1 MFFLNIFVRRFLKEN
16 NYGSFSETKDK
27 KKDEIFRRNVRTGK
41 YMETLT
47 LSYNGKDKIAKAIIN
62 LIIESGVFDILRED
76 EPNEETIAAIKE
88 AHNEKSCG

>member
-1 MFFLNIFVRRFLKEN
+1 
-16 NYGSFSETKDK
+16 
-27 KKDEIFRRNVRTGK
+27 
-41 YMETLT
+41 METLT